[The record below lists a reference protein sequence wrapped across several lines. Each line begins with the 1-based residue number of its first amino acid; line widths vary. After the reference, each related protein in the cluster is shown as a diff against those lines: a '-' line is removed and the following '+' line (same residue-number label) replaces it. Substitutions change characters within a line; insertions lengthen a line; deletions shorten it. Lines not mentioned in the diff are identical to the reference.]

1 MSFFDKDGNSRHD
14 WNIFLDNFPT
24 IGVFKLPH
32 DSNEAYYDKNV
43 ASMLHIEGDNMSKD
57 SFYALLDSLN
67 ENQIED
73 YKNIYIYMY
82 TAGGET
88 SYIKIKIVYDTD
100 YMLGFVQ
107 DVTQIMEAR
116 SHKDNANEYDMLTG
130 MYTRDYFIK
139 RVRSMLSEISGTA
152 QCCMAAIHINGIER
166 VDSELNYDKT
176 ALCVATAA
184 NAIKR
189 FISDNVIIGVK
200 SYKDFFIFFRQMTKS
215 EISDIMKKMYDAVA
229 RCKLTDEF
237 GNTIETRSEAYTI
250 TAGYCWYPSQ
260 AATIDMMINYADFA
274 LFRAKALGSIK
285 REFSAEEYVAECNSY
300 SDSKL
305 LTGLIYDNNFS
316 YCFQPIVST
325 VDGSVYAYE
334 ALMRPKN
341 SSPLEVLRIAREH
354 GRLYDIERLTFEN
367 VLEIISA
374 NRARFGEKKI
384 FINSIPNS
392 MITEYDFNR
401 LCEKYGNIMSQLVIE
416 FTEQADLTGDKI
428 ASLRYLFKSKSCM
441 IAIDDYGS
449 GYSNTAAVLSLQP
462 DVIKVD
468 RSLIADINTNV
479 KKQHFLT
486 GIIDFARLNNIKVL
500 AEGVETYDE
509 MSVTIRRGVDF
520 IQGFYTAKPQKEIVP
535 DIPDAVAEQMRM
547 LNMCRPEIKKAHDYI
562 VHDGC
567 EEHLDIEKLLSG
579 RYTGVI
585 VENAVAHLYANGCDV
600 MSFVIKTAEGS
611 KSHIILENANIK
623 GALRQCIRLG
633 ENSDTT
639 LEIKGTDF
647 LSYDGISVP
656 GSSKLLITG
665 NGNLYID
672 SYRNDGCCIGSGYN
686 DTFGEITINVN
697 GNVEL
702 QANGDHGICIGGGV
716 SPCETPIKLLS
727 GNIKMSSTGKDCIG
741 AGSCD
746 GSCGIETGNATI
758 DISCSGNNALAVGSL
773 CGYTDIKADGT
784 TFLIRSLGERAGCI
798 GSLAALDGSTP
809 SRINIKNSTLNLS
822 LNALCGSAVG
832 CRKTACDTVISDSD
846 IAVHVEGDAVAGIG
860 SAEGKGS
867 LLIKNSDIKS
877 SSSSGVY
884 SLEIGFMNKGCIIN
898 NSTINSH
905 LINDPDYHEPSRLM
919 QQN

>member
-32 DSNEAYYDKNV
+32 DSNKAYYDKNV

-73 YKNIYIYMY
+73 YKNIYMY

-384 FINSIPNS
+384 FLNSIPDS

-547 LNMCRPEIKKAHDYI
+547 LNMCRPEIKKARDYI

-585 VENAVAHLYANGCDV
+585 VENATAHLYANGCDV

-672 SYRNDGCCIGSGYN
+672 SYRNDGCCIGS
-686 DTFGEITINVN
+686 
-697 GNVEL
+697 
-702 QANGDHGICIGGGV
+702 GV

-846 IAVHVEGDAVAGIG
+846 ITVHVEGDAVAGIG

-884 SLEIGFMNKGCIIN
+884 SLDIGFMNKGCIIN

>member
-32 DSNEAYYDKNV
+32 DSNKAYYDKNV

-73 YKNIYIYMY
+73 YKNIYMY

-384 FINSIPNS
+384 FLNSIPDS

-547 LNMCRPEIKKAHDYI
+547 LNMCRPEIKKARDYI

-585 VENAVAHLYANGCDV
+585 VENATAHLYANGCDV

-686 DTFGEITINVN
+686 DTFGEITIDIN

-702 QANGDHGICIGGGV
+702 QANGDHGICIGGV
-716 SPCETPIKLLS
+716 SPCGTPIKLLS

-846 IAVHVEGDAVAGIG
+846 ITVHVEGDAVAGIG

-884 SLEIGFMNKGCIIN
+884 SLDIGFMNKGCIIN

>member
-32 DSNEAYYDKNV
+32 DSNKAYYDKNV

-73 YKNIYIYMY
+73 YKNIYMY

-130 MYTRDYFIK
+130 MYTRNYFIK

-547 LNMCRPEIKKAHDYI
+547 LNMCRPEIKKARDYI

-585 VENAVAHLYANGCDV
+585 V
-600 MSFVIKTAEGS
+600 
-611 KSHIILENANIK
+611 ENANIK

-846 IAVHVEGDAVAGIG
+846 ITVHVEGDAVAGIG

-884 SLEIGFMNKGCIIN
+884 SLDIGFMNKGCIIN

>member
-32 DSNEAYYDKNV
+32 DSNKAYYDKNV

-57 SFYALLDSLN
+57 SFYTLLDSLN
-67 ENQIED
+67 ENQIEG
-73 YKNIYIYMY
+73 YKNIYMY

-116 SHKDNANEYDMLTG
+116 SHKDNAKEYDMLTG

-189 FISDNVIIGVK
+189 FASDNVIIGVK
-200 SYKDFFIFFRQMTKS
+200 SYKDFLVFFRQMTKS
-215 EISDIMKKMYDAVA
+215 EISDIMKKMYDAVS

-237 GNTIETRSEAYTI
+237 GETIETRSEAYTI

-305 LTGLIYDNNFS
+305 LTGLIDENDFS

-341 SSPLEVLRIAREH
+341 SSPLEILRIAREH

-384 FINSIPNS
+384 FINSIPDS

-401 LCEKYGNIMSQLVIE
+401 LCEKYGNIMP
-416 FTEQADLTGDKI
+416 DLTGDKI
-428 ASLRYLFKSKSCM
+428 ASLRHLFKSKGCM

-509 MSVTIRRGVDF
+509 MSVTIRRGVDY

-567 EEHLDIEKLLSG
+567 EEHLDIEKMLSD

-585 VENAVAHLYANGCDV
+585 VESAVAHLYANGCDV
-600 MSFVIKTAEGS
+600 MSFVIKTADDS

-633 ENSDTT
+633 KNSDTT
-639 LEIKGTDF
+639 LEIKGTDS

-656 GSSKLLITG
+656 DSSKLLITG

-672 SYRNDGCCIGSGYN
+672 SYRNDGCCIGSSYN
-686 DTFGEITINVN
+686 DTFGEITIDIN

-716 SPCETPIKLLS
+716 SSCETPIKLLS
-727 GNIKMSSTGKDCIG
+727 GNIKMSSIGKDCIG
-741 AGSCD
+741 AGSYD
-746 GSCGIETGNATI
+746 GSCGVEIGNATI
-758 DISCSGNNALAVGSL
+758 DISCSGDNALAVGSL
-773 CGYTDIKADGT
+773 CGYTDIKADGS

-809 SRINIKNSTLNLS
+809 SMINIKNSTLDL
-822 LNALCGSAVG
+822 LLKAQCGSAVG

-846 IAVHVEGDAVAGIG
+846 ITVHIEGDAVAGIG
-860 SAEGKGS
+860 SAEGKGT

-877 SSSSGVY
+877 SSSSGIY
-884 SLEIGFMNKGCIIN
+884 SLDIGFMNKGCIIN

>member
-32 DSNEAYYDKNV
+32 DSNKAYYDKNV

-73 YKNIYIYMY
+73 YKNIYMY

-285 REFSAEEYVAECNSY
+285 REFSVEEYVAECNSY

-384 FINSIPNS
+384 FLNSIPDS

-547 LNMCRPEIKKAHDYI
+547 LNMCRPEIKKARDYI

-585 VENAVAHLYANGCDV
+585 VENATAHLYANGCDV

-686 DTFGEITINVN
+686 DTFGEITIDIN

-702 QANGDHGICIGGGV
+702 QANGDHGICIGGV
-716 SPCETPIKLLS
+716 SPCGTPIKLLS

-846 IAVHVEGDAVAGIG
+846 ITVHVEGDAVAGIG

-884 SLEIGFMNKGCIIN
+884 SLDIGFMNKGCIIN

>member
-1 MSFFDKDGNSRHD
+1 
-14 WNIFLDNFPT
+14 
-24 IGVFKLPH
+24 
-32 DSNEAYYDKNV
+32 
-43 ASMLHIEGDNMSKD
+43 
-57 SFYALLDSLN
+57 
-67 ENQIED
+67 
-73 YKNIYIYMY
+73 
-82 TAGGET
+82 
-88 SYIKIKIVYDTD
+88 
-100 YMLGFVQ
+100 
-107 DVTQIMEAR
+107 
-116 SHKDNANEYDMLTG
+116 
-130 MYTRDYFIK
+130 
-139 RVRSMLSEISGTA
+139 
-152 QCCMAAIHINGIER
+152 
-166 VDSELNYDKT
+166 
-176 ALCVATAA
+176 
-184 NAIKR
+184 
-189 FISDNVIIGVK
+189 
-200 SYKDFFIFFRQMTKS
+200 
-215 EISDIMKKMYDAVA
+215 
-229 RCKLTDEF
+229 
-237 GNTIETRSEAYTI
+237 
-250 TAGYCWYPSQ
+250 
-260 AATIDMMINYADFA
+260 
-274 LFRAKALGSIK
+274 
-285 REFSAEEYVAECNSY
+285 
-300 SDSKL
+300 
-305 LTGLIYDNNFS
+305 
-316 YCFQPIVST
+316 
-325 VDGSVYAYE
+325 
-334 ALMRPKN
+334 
-341 SSPLEVLRIAREH
+341 
-354 GRLYDIERLTFEN
+354 
-367 VLEIISA
+367 
-374 NRARFGEKKI
+374 
-384 FINSIPNS
+384 
-392 MITEYDFNR
+392 
-401 LCEKYGNIMSQLVIE
+401 
-416 FTEQADLTGDKI
+416 
-428 ASLRYLFKSKSCM
+428 M

-509 MSVTIRRGVDF
+509 MSVTIRRGVDY

-567 EEHLDIEKLLSG
+567 EEHLDIEKMLSD

-600 MSFVIKTAEGS
+600 MSFVIKTADDS

-639 LEIKGTDF
+639 LEIKGTDL

-672 SYRNDGCCIGSGYN
+672 SYRNDGCCIGSSYN
-686 DTFGEITINVN
+686 DTFGEITIDIN

-809 SRINIKNSTLNLS
+809 SRINIKNSTLDL
-822 LNALCGSAVG
+822 LLKAPCGSAVG

-846 IAVHVEGDAVAGIG
+846 ITVHVEGDAVAGIG

-877 SSSSGVY
+877 SSSSGIY
-884 SLEIGFMNKGCIIN
+884 SLDIGFMNKGCIIN

>member
-32 DSNEAYYDKNV
+32 DSNKAYYDKNV

-67 ENQIED
+67 ENQIEG
-73 YKNIYIYMY
+73 YKNIYMY

-116 SHKDNANEYDMLTG
+116 SHKDNAKEYDMLTG

-189 FISDNVIIGVK
+189 FASDNVIIGVK
-200 SYKDFFIFFRQMTKS
+200 SYKDFLVFFRQMTKS
-215 EISDIMKKMYDAVA
+215 EISDIMKKMYDAVS

-305 LTGLIYDNNFS
+305 LTGLIDENDFS

-341 SSPLEVLRIAREH
+341 SSPLEILRIAREH

-384 FINSIPNS
+384 FINSIPDS

-401 LCEKYGNIMSQLVIE
+401 LCEKYGNIMPQLVIE

-428 ASLRYLFKSKSCM
+428 ASLRHLFKSKGCM

-449 GYSNTAAVLSLQP
+449 GYSNTAAELSLQP

-509 MSVTIRRGVDF
+509 MSVTIRRGVDY

-567 EEHLDIEKLLSG
+567 EEHLNIEKMLSD

-585 VENAVAHLYANGCDV
+585 VESAVAHLYANGCDV

-623 GALRQCIRLG
+623 GTLRQCIRLG
-633 ENSDTT
+633 KNSDTT
-639 LEIKGTDF
+639 LEIKGTDS

-656 GSSKLLITG
+656 DSSKLLITG

-672 SYRNDGCCIGSGYN
+672 SYRNDGCCIGSSYN
-686 DTFGEITINVN
+686 DTFGEITIDIN

-758 DISCSGNNALAVGSL
+758 DISCSGDNALAVGSL

-809 SRINIKNSTLNLS
+809 SMINIKNSTLDL
-822 LNALCGSAVG
+822 LLKALCGSAVG

-846 IAVHVEGDAVAGIG
+846 ITVHIEGDAVAGIG

-877 SSSSGVY
+877 SSSSGIY
-884 SLEIGFMNKGCIIN
+884 SLDIGFMNKGCIIN

>member
-1 MSFFDKDGNSRHD
+1 
-14 WNIFLDNFPT
+14 
-24 IGVFKLPH
+24 
-32 DSNEAYYDKNV
+32 
-43 ASMLHIEGDNMSKD
+43 
-57 SFYALLDSLN
+57 
-67 ENQIED
+67 
-73 YKNIYIYMY
+73 
-82 TAGGET
+82 
-88 SYIKIKIVYDTD
+88 
-100 YMLGFVQ
+100 
-107 DVTQIMEAR
+107 
-116 SHKDNANEYDMLTG
+116 
-130 MYTRDYFIK
+130 
-139 RVRSMLSEISGTA
+139 
-152 QCCMAAIHINGIER
+152 
-166 VDSELNYDKT
+166 
-176 ALCVATAA
+176 
-184 NAIKR
+184 
-189 FISDNVIIGVK
+189 
-200 SYKDFFIFFRQMTKS
+200 
-215 EISDIMKKMYDAVA
+215 
-229 RCKLTDEF
+229 
-237 GNTIETRSEAYTI
+237 
-250 TAGYCWYPSQ
+250 
-260 AATIDMMINYADFA
+260 
-274 LFRAKALGSIK
+274 
-285 REFSAEEYVAECNSY
+285 
-300 SDSKL
+300 
-305 LTGLIYDNNFS
+305 
-316 YCFQPIVST
+316 
-325 VDGSVYAYE
+325 
-334 ALMRPKN
+334 
-341 SSPLEVLRIAREH
+341 
-354 GRLYDIERLTFEN
+354 
-367 VLEIISA
+367 
-374 NRARFGEKKI
+374 
-384 FINSIPNS
+384 
-392 MITEYDFNR
+392 
-401 LCEKYGNIMSQLVIE
+401 
-416 FTEQADLTGDKI
+416 
-428 ASLRYLFKSKSCM
+428 
-441 IAIDDYGS
+441 
-449 GYSNTAAVLSLQP
+449 
-462 DVIKVD
+462 
-468 RSLIADINTNV
+468 
-479 KKQHFLT
+479 
-486 GIIDFARLNNIKVL
+486 
-500 AEGVETYDE
+500 
-509 MSVTIRRGVDF
+509 
-520 IQGFYTAKPQKEIVP
+520 
-535 DIPDAVAEQMRM
+535 
-547 LNMCRPEIKKAHDYI
+547 
-562 VHDGC
+562 
-567 EEHLDIEKLLSG
+567 
-579 RYTGVI
+579 
-585 VENAVAHLYANGCDV
+585 

-846 IAVHVEGDAVAGIG
+846 ITVHVEGDAVAGIG

-884 SLEIGFMNKGCIIN
+884 SLDIGFMNKGCIIN

>member
-1 MSFFDKDGNSRHD
+1 
-14 WNIFLDNFPT
+14 
-24 IGVFKLPH
+24 
-32 DSNEAYYDKNV
+32 
-43 ASMLHIEGDNMSKD
+43 
-57 SFYALLDSLN
+57 
-67 ENQIED
+67 
-73 YKNIYIYMY
+73 
-82 TAGGET
+82 
-88 SYIKIKIVYDTD
+88 
-100 YMLGFVQ
+100 
-107 DVTQIMEAR
+107 
-116 SHKDNANEYDMLTG
+116 
-130 MYTRDYFIK
+130 
-139 RVRSMLSEISGTA
+139 
-152 QCCMAAIHINGIER
+152 
-166 VDSELNYDKT
+166 
-176 ALCVATAA
+176 
-184 NAIKR
+184 
-189 FISDNVIIGVK
+189 
-200 SYKDFFIFFRQMTKS
+200 
-215 EISDIMKKMYDAVA
+215 
-229 RCKLTDEF
+229 
-237 GNTIETRSEAYTI
+237 
-250 TAGYCWYPSQ
+250 
-260 AATIDMMINYADFA
+260 
-274 LFRAKALGSIK
+274 
-285 REFSAEEYVAECNSY
+285 
-300 SDSKL
+300 
-305 LTGLIYDNNFS
+305 
-316 YCFQPIVST
+316 
-325 VDGSVYAYE
+325 
-334 ALMRPKN
+334 
-341 SSPLEVLRIAREH
+341 
-354 GRLYDIERLTFEN
+354 
-367 VLEIISA
+367 
-374 NRARFGEKKI
+374 
-384 FINSIPNS
+384 
-392 MITEYDFNR
+392 
-401 LCEKYGNIMSQLVIE
+401 
-416 FTEQADLTGDKI
+416 
-428 ASLRYLFKSKSCM
+428 M

-547 LNMCRPEIKKAHDYI
+547 LNMCRPEIKKARDYI

-585 VENAVAHLYANGCDV
+585 VENATAHLYANGCDV

-686 DTFGEITINVN
+686 DTFGEITIDIN

-846 IAVHVEGDAVAGIG
+846 ITVHVEGDAVAGIG

-884 SLEIGFMNKGCIIN
+884 SLDIGFMNKGCIIN

>member
-32 DSNEAYYDKNV
+32 DSNKAYYDKNV

-67 ENQIED
+67 ENQIEG
-73 YKNIYIYMY
+73 YKNIYMY

-116 SHKDNANEYDMLTG
+116 SHKDNAKEYDMLTG

-189 FISDNVIIGVK
+189 FASDNVIIGVK
-200 SYKDFFIFFRQMTKS
+200 SYKDFLVFFMQMTKS
-215 EISDIMKKMYDAVA
+215 EISDIMKKMYDAVS

-305 LTGLIYDNNFS
+305 LTGLIDENNFS

-341 SSPLEVLRIAREH
+341 SSPLEILRIAREH

-384 FINSIPNS
+384 FINSIPDS

-401 LCEKYGNIMSQLVIE
+401 LCEKYGNIMPQLVIE

-428 ASLRYLFKSKSCM
+428 ASLRYLFKSKGCM

-468 RSLIADINTNV
+468 RSLITDINTNV

-547 LNMCRPEIKKAHDYI
+547 LNMCKKARDYI

-567 EEHLDIEKLLSG
+567 EEHLDIEKLLSD

-585 VENAVAHLYANGCDV
+585 VENATVHLTTNGCDV

-633 ENSDTT
+633 KNSDTT
-639 LEIKGTDF
+639 LEIKGTDS

-656 GSSKLLITG
+656 DSSKLLITG

-672 SYRNDGCCIGSGYN
+672 SHRNDGCCIGSSYN
-686 DTFGEITINVN
+686 DTFGEITIDIN

-702 QANGDHGICIGGGV
+702 RANGDHGICIGGGV
-716 SPCETPIKLLS
+716 SPCETPIKLLG
-727 GNIKMSSTGKDCIG
+727 GNIKISSTGKDCIG
-741 AGSCD
+741 AGSYD

-758 DISCSGNNALAVGSL
+758 DISCSGDNALAVGSL

-784 TFLIRSLGERAGCI
+784 TFIIRSLGERAGCI

-809 SRINIKNSTLNLS
+809 SRINIKNSTLDL
-822 LNALCGSAVG
+822 LLKALCGSAVG

-846 IAVHVEGDAVAGIG
+846 ITVYVEGDTVAGIG
-860 SAEGKGS
+860 SAEGIGS

-877 SSSSGVY
+877 NLSSGIY
-884 SLEIGFMNKGCIIN
+884 SLDIGFMNKGCIIN

>member
-73 YKNIYIYMY
+73 YKNIYMY
-82 TAGGET
+82 TADGET

-384 FINSIPNS
+384 FLNSIPDS

-547 LNMCRPEIKKAHDYI
+547 LNMCRPVIKKARDYI

-585 VENAVAHLYANGCDV
+585 VENATAHLYANGCDV

-639 LEIKGTDF
+639 LEIKGTDL

-672 SYRNDGCCIGSGYN
+672 SYRNDGC
-686 DTFGEITINVN
+686 
-697 GNVEL
+697 
-702 QANGDHGICIGGGV
+702 CIGGGV

-809 SRINIKNSTLNLS
+809 SRINIKNSTLNL
-822 LNALCGSAVG
+822 LLKAPCGSAVG

-846 IAVHVEGDAVAGIG
+846 ITVHVEGDAVAGIG

-905 LINDPDYHEPSRLM
+905 LINDPDYHEPSRLL

>member
-73 YKNIYIYMY
+73 YKNIYMY

-672 SYRNDGCCIGSGYN
+672 SYRNDGCCIGSG
-686 DTFGEITINVN
+686 
-697 GNVEL
+697 
-702 QANGDHGICIGGGV
+702 V

>member
-32 DSNEAYYDKNV
+32 DSNKAYYDKNV

-67 ENQIED
+67 ENQIEG
-73 YKNIYIYMY
+73 YKNIYMY

-116 SHKDNANEYDMLTG
+116 SHKDNAKEYDMLTG

-189 FISDNVIIGVK
+189 FVSDNVIIGVK
-200 SYKDFFIFFRQMTKS
+200 SYKDFLVFFMQMTKS
-215 EISDIMKKMYDAVA
+215 EISDIMKKMYDAVS

-305 LTGLIYDNNFS
+305 LTGLIDENNFS

-341 SSPLEVLRIAREH
+341 SAPLEILRIAREH

-384 FINSIPNS
+384 FINSIPDS

-401 LCEKYGNIMSQLVIE
+401 LCEKYGNIMPQLVIE

-428 ASLRYLFKSKSCM
+428 ASLRHLFKSKGCM

-509 MSVTIRRGVDF
+509 MSVTIRRGVDY

-639 LEIKGTDF
+639 LEIKGTDL

-672 SYRNDGCCIGSGYN
+672 SYRNDGCCIGSSYN
-686 DTFGEITINVN
+686 DTFGEITIDIN

-702 QANGDHGICIGGGV
+702 QANGDHGICIGGV

-809 SRINIKNSTLNLS
+809 SRINIKNSTLDL
-822 LNALCGSAVG
+822 LLKAPCGSAVG

-846 IAVHVEGDAVAGIG
+846 ITVHVEGDAVAGIG

-877 SSSSGVY
+877 SSSSGIY
-884 SLEIGFMNKGCIIN
+884 SLDIGFMNKGCIIN

>member
-32 DSNEAYYDKNV
+32 DSNKAYYDKNV
-43 ASMLHIEGDNMSKD
+43 ASMLHIEGDNMNKD

-67 ENQIED
+67 ENQIEG
-73 YKNIYIYMY
+73 YKNIYMY

-116 SHKDNANEYDMLTG
+116 SHKDNAKEYDMLTG

-189 FISDNVIIGVK
+189 FASDNVIIGVK
-200 SYKDFFIFFRQMTKS
+200 SYKDFLVFFRQMTKS

-237 GNTIETRSEAYTI
+237 GETIETRSEAYTI

-305 LTGLIYDNNFS
+305 LTGLIDDNDFS

-341 SSPLEVLRIAREH
+341 SSPLEILRIAREH

-384 FINSIPNS
+384 FINSIPDS

-401 LCEKYGNIMSQLVIE
+401 LCEKYGNIMPQLVIE

-428 ASLRYLFKSKSCM
+428 ASLRHLFKSKGCM

-449 GYSNTAAVLSLQP
+449 GYSNTAAVLSL
-462 DVIKVD
+462 
-468 RSLIADINTNV
+468 
-479 KKQHFLT
+479 LT

-509 MSVTIRRGVDF
+509 MSVTIRRGVDY

-547 LNMCRPEIKKAHDYI
+547 LNMCRPEIKKARDYI

-567 EEHLDIEKLLSG
+567 EEHLDIEKMLSD

-585 VENAVAHLYANGCDV
+585 VESAVAHLYANGCDV
-600 MSFVIKTAEGS
+600 MSFVIKTADGS

-639 LEIKGTDF
+639 LEIKGTDS

-656 GSSKLLITG
+656 DSSKLLITG

-672 SYRNDGCCIGSGYN
+672 SYRNDGCCIGSSYN
-686 DTFGEITINVN
+686 DTFGEITIDIS

-716 SPCETPIKLLS
+716 SSCETPIKLLG
-727 GNIKMSSTGKDCIG
+727 GNIKISCTGKDCIG
-741 AGSCD
+741 AGSYD
-746 GSCGIETGNATI
+746 GSCGVETGNATI
-758 DISCSGNNALAVGSL
+758 DISCSGDNALAVGSL

-809 SRINIKNSTLNLS
+809 SRINVKNSTLDL
-822 LNALCGSAVG
+822 LLKAQCGSAVG

-846 IAVHVEGDAVAGIG
+846 ITVHVEGDAVAGIG

-867 LLIKNSDIKS
+867 LLIKNSDIRS
-877 SSSSGVY
+877 SSSSGIY
-884 SLEIGFMNKGCIIN
+884 SLDIGFMNKGCIIN

>member
-73 YKNIYIYMY
+73 YKNIYMY

-500 AEGVETYDE
+500 AEGVETY
-509 MSVTIRRGVDF
+509 F

>member
-73 YKNIYIYMY
+73 YKNIYMY

-130 MYTRDYFIK
+130 MYTRNYK

-285 REFSAEEYVAECNSY
+285 REFSVEEYVAECNSY

-384 FINSIPNS
+384 FLNSIPDS

-547 LNMCRPEIKKAHDYI
+547 LNMCRPEIKKARDYI

-611 KSHIILENANIK
+611 KPHIILENANIK

-758 DISCSGNNALAVGSL
+758 DISCSGNNALAVVSL

-846 IAVHVEGDAVAGIG
+846 ITVHVEGDAVAGIG

-884 SLEIGFMNKGCIIN
+884 SLDIGFMNKGCIIN

-905 LINDPDYHEPSRLM
+905 LINDPDYHEPSRLI

>member
-32 DSNEAYYDKNV
+32 DSNKAYYDKNV

-73 YKNIYIYMY
+73 YKNIYMY
-82 TAGGET
+82 TADGET

-130 MYTRDYFIK
+130 MYTRNYFIK

-384 FINSIPNS
+384 FLNSIPDS

-547 LNMCRPEIKKAHDYI
+547 LNMCRPEIKKARDYI

-585 VENAVAHLYANGCDV
+585 V
-600 MSFVIKTAEGS
+600 
-611 KSHIILENANIK
+611 ENANIK

-846 IAVHVEGDAVAGIG
+846 ITVHVEGDAVAGIG

-877 SSSSGVY
+877 SSASGVY

>member
-32 DSNEAYYDKNV
+32 DSNKAYYDKNV

-67 ENQIED
+67 ENQIEG
-73 YKNIYIYMY
+73 YKNIYMY

-116 SHKDNANEYDMLTG
+116 SHKDNAKEYDMLTG

-189 FISDNVIIGVK
+189 FASDNVIIGVK
-200 SYKDFFIFFRQMTKS
+200 SYKDFLVFFRQMTKS
-215 EISDIMKKMYDAVA
+215 EISDIMKKMYDAVS

-305 LTGLIYDNNFS
+305 LTGLIDENNFS

-341 SSPLEVLRIAREH
+341 SSPLEILRIAREH

-384 FINSIPNS
+384 FINSIPDS

-401 LCEKYGNIMSQLVIE
+401 LCEKYGNIMPQLVI
-416 FTEQADLTGDKI
+416 EQADLTGDKI
-428 ASLRYLFKSKSCM
+428 ASLRHLFKSKGCM

-509 MSVTIRRGVDF
+509 MSVTIRRGVDY
-520 IQGFYTAKPQKEIVP
+520 IQGFYTAKPQKEIVS

-547 LNMCRPEIKKAHDYI
+547 LNMCRPEIKKARDYI

-567 EEHLDIEKLLSG
+567 EEHLDMEKLLSD

-600 MSFVIKTAEGS
+600 MSFVIKTADDS

-633 ENSDTT
+633 KNSDTT
-639 LEIKGTDF
+639 LEIKGTDS

-656 GSSKLLITG
+656 DSSKLLITG

-672 SYRNDGCCIGSGYN
+672 SYRNDGCCIGSSYN
-686 DTFGEITINVN
+686 DTFGEITIDIS

-716 SPCETPIKLLS
+716 SSCETPIKLLG
-727 GNIKMSSTGKDCIG
+727 GNIKISCTGKDCIG
-741 AGSCD
+741 AGSYD
-746 GSCGIETGNATI
+746 GSCGVEIGNATI
-758 DISCSGNNALAVGSL
+758 DISCSGDNALAVGSL
-773 CGYTDIKADGT
+773 CGYTDIKADGS

-809 SRINIKNSTLNLS
+809 SMINIKNSTLDL
-822 LNALCGSAVG
+822 LLKAQCGSAVG

-846 IAVHVEGDAVAGIG
+846 ITVHVEGDAVAGIG

-877 SSSSGVY
+877 SSSSGIY
-884 SLEIGFMNKGCIIN
+884 SLDIGFMNKGCIIN

-905 LINDPDYHEPSRLM
+905 LINDPDYHEPSKLM

>member
-32 DSNEAYYDKNV
+32 DSNKAYYDKNV

-73 YKNIYIYMY
+73 YKNIYMY

-130 MYTRDYFIK
+130 MYTRNYFIK

-547 LNMCRPEIKKAHDYI
+547 LNMCRPEIKKARDYI

-585 VENAVAHLYANGCDV
+585 V
-600 MSFVIKTAEGS
+600 
-611 KSHIILENANIK
+611 ENANIK

-665 NGNLYID
+665 NGNFYID

-846 IAVHVEGDAVAGIG
+846 ITVHVEGDAVAGIG

-884 SLEIGFMNKGCIIN
+884 SLNIGFMNKGCIIN

-905 LINDPDYHEPSRLM
+905 LINDPDYHEPSRLI

>member
-43 ASMLHIEGDNMSKD
+43 ASMFHIEGDNMSKD

-73 YKNIYIYMY
+73 YKNIYMY
-82 TAGGET
+82 TVGGET

-384 FINSIPNS
+384 FLNSIPDS

-547 LNMCRPEIKKAHDYI
+547 LNMCRPEIKKARDYI

-585 VENAVAHLYANGCDV
+585 VENATAHLYANGCDV

-639 LEIKGTDF
+639 LEIKGNDL

-809 SRINIKNSTLNLS
+809 SRINIKNSTLNL
-822 LNALCGSAVG
+822 LLKAPCGSAVG

-846 IAVHVEGDAVAGIG
+846 ITVHVEGDAVAGIG

>member
-32 DSNEAYYDKNV
+32 DSNKAYYDKNV

-67 ENQIED
+67 ENQIEG
-73 YKNIYIYMY
+73 YKNIYMY

-116 SHKDNANEYDMLTG
+116 SHKDNAKEYDMLTG

-189 FISDNVIIGVK
+189 FASDNVIIGVK
-200 SYKDFFIFFRQMTKS
+200 SYKDFLVFFMQMTKS
-215 EISDIMKKMYDAVA
+215 EISDIMKKMYDAVS

-305 LTGLIYDNNFS
+305 LTGLIDENNFS

-341 SSPLEVLRIAREH
+341 SAPLEILRIAREH

-384 FINSIPNS
+384 FINSIPDS

-401 LCEKYGNIMSQLVIE
+401 LCEKYGNIMPQLVIE

-428 ASLRYLFKSKSCM
+428 ASLRHLFKSKGCM

-509 MSVTIRRGVDF
+509 MSVTIRRGVDY

-585 VENAVAHLYANGCDV
+585 VENA
-600 MSFVIKTAEGS
+600 
-611 KSHIILENANIK
+611 NIK

-639 LEIKGTDF
+639 LEIKGTDL

-672 SYRNDGCCIGSGYN
+672 SYRNDGCCIGSSYN
-686 DTFGEITINVN
+686 DTFGEITIDIN

-773 CGYTDIKADGT
+773 CGYTDIKANGT

-809 SRINIKNSTLNLS
+809 SRINIKNSTLNL
-822 LNALCGSAVG
+822 LLKAPCGSAVG

-846 IAVHVEGDAVAGIG
+846 ITVHVEGDAVAGIG

-877 SSSSGVY
+877 SSSSGIY
-884 SLEIGFMNKGCIIN
+884 SLDIGFMNKGCIIN

>member
-1 MSFFDKDGNSRHD
+1 M
-14 WNIFLDNFPT
+14 P
-24 IGVFKLPH
+24 
-32 DSNEAYYDKNV
+32 
-43 ASMLHIEGDNMSKD
+43 
-57 SFYALLDSLN
+57 
-67 ENQIED
+67 
-73 YKNIYIYMY
+73 
-82 TAGGET
+82 
-88 SYIKIKIVYDTD
+88 
-100 YMLGFVQ
+100 
-107 DVTQIMEAR
+107 
-116 SHKDNANEYDMLTG
+116 
-130 MYTRDYFIK
+130 
-139 RVRSMLSEISGTA
+139 
-152 QCCMAAIHINGIER
+152 
-166 VDSELNYDKT
+166 
-176 ALCVATAA
+176 
-184 NAIKR
+184 
-189 FISDNVIIGVK
+189 
-200 SYKDFFIFFRQMTKS
+200 
-215 EISDIMKKMYDAVA
+215 
-229 RCKLTDEF
+229 
-237 GNTIETRSEAYTI
+237 
-250 TAGYCWYPSQ
+250 
-260 AATIDMMINYADFA
+260 
-274 LFRAKALGSIK
+274 
-285 REFSAEEYVAECNSY
+285 
-300 SDSKL
+300 
-305 LTGLIYDNNFS
+305 
-316 YCFQPIVST
+316 
-325 VDGSVYAYE
+325 
-334 ALMRPKN
+334 
-341 SSPLEVLRIAREH
+341 
-354 GRLYDIERLTFEN
+354 
-367 VLEIISA
+367 
-374 NRARFGEKKI
+374 
-384 FINSIPNS
+384 
-392 MITEYDFNR
+392 
-401 LCEKYGNIMSQLVIE
+401 QLVIE

-428 ASLRYLFKSKSCM
+428 ASLRHLFKSKGCM

-509 MSVTIRRGVDF
+509 MSVTIRRGVDY

-639 LEIKGTDF
+639 LEIKGTDL

-672 SYRNDGCCIGSGYN
+672 SYRNDGCCIGSSYN
-686 DTFGEITINVN
+686 DTFGEITIDIN

-702 QANGDHGICIGGGV
+702 QASGDHGICIGGGV

-809 SRINIKNSTLNLS
+809 SRINIKNSTLNL
-822 LNALCGSAVG
+822 LLKAPCGSAVG

-846 IAVHVEGDAVAGIG
+846 ITVHVEGDAVAGIG

-877 SSSSGVY
+877 SSSSGIY
-884 SLEIGFMNKGCIIN
+884 SLDIGFMNKGCIIN

-905 LINDPDYHEPSRLM
+905 LINDPDYHEPSKLM

>member
-73 YKNIYIYMY
+73 YKNIYMY

-237 GNTIETRSEAYTI
+237 GNTIETRSEAY
-250 TAGYCWYPSQ
+250 PSQ

-285 REFSAEEYVAECNSY
+285 REFSVEEYVAECNSY

-384 FINSIPNS
+384 FLNSIPDS

-585 VENAVAHLYANGCDV
+585 VENATAHLYANGCDV

-809 SRINIKNSTLNLS
+809 SRINIKNSTLNLL

-846 IAVHVEGDAVAGIG
+846 ITVHVEGDAVAGIG

-867 LLIKNSDIKS
+867 LLIKNSDIIS

-884 SLEIGFMNKGCIIN
+884 SLDIGFMNKGCIIN

-905 LINDPDYHEPSRLM
+905 LINDPDYHEPSRLI